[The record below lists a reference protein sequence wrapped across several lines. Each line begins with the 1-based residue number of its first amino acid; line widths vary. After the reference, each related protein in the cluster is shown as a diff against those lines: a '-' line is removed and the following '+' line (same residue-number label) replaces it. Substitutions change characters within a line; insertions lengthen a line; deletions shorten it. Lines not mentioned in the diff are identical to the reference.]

1 MILWEGLA
9 YRYPRGPMLRF
20 PDLQLADGG
29 LLLLRGASG
38 TGKSTLLALLAALL
52 TPGEGRLEVDGVAV
66 HTLGPRERDAWR
78 ARHVGVLPQR
88 LHLSDSL
95 SVADNLALAGWA
107 AADRSVDREVILAT
121 LAQLGV
127 AELAGR
133 RPHELSGGQAQR
145 VALARALLRGPR
157 LLIADE
163 PTASLDD
170 DSAQTVLDLLRHA
183 TQARGATLVVATHD
197 RRVVEALAAASPV
210 ALRL

>member
-1 MILWEGLA
+1 MILWEGLT

-95 SVADNLALAGWA
+95 SVVDNLALAGWA

>member
-9 YRYPRGPMLRF
+9 YRYARGPQLRF
-20 PDLQLADGG
+20 PDLELADGG

-52 TPGEGRLEVDGVAV
+52 TPVEGRLDIDGVAV
-66 HTLGPRERDAWR
+66 HSLGAHERDAWR

-95 SVADNLALAGWA
+95 SVLDNLALAGWA
-107 AADRSVDREVILAT
+107 AADRSVDRGAILAM
-121 LAQLGV
+121 LAQLEV
-127 AELAGR
+127 TELAGR

-183 TQARGATLVVATHD
+183 TQARGATLVLATHD

-210 ALRL
+210 ELRL

>member
-1 MILWEGLA
+1 MIVWEGLA
-9 YRYPRGPMLRF
+9 YRYARGPLLSF
-20 PDLQLADGG
+20 PDLQLARGG
-29 LLLLRGASG
+29 VLLLRGASG
-38 TGKSTLLALLAALL
+38 SGKSTLLALLAALL
-52 TPGEGRLEVDGVAV
+52 TPADGRLEVDGMAV

-95 SVADNLALAGWA
+95 SVLDNLALVGWA
-107 AADRSVDREVILAT
+107 AADRSVDREAILAM

-145 VALARALLRGPR
+145 VALARALLRGPG

-170 DSAQTVLDLLRHA
+170 DSAQTVLDLLLRT

-197 RRVVEALAAASPV
+197 RRVVEALAPASPV
-210 ALRL
+210 ELHL

>member
-95 SVADNLALAGWA
+95 SVVDNLALAGW

-183 TQARGATLVVATHD
+183 TQARGATLVLATHD

>member
-1 MILWEGLA
+1 MILWEGLT

-95 SVADNLALAGWA
+95 SVVDNLALAGWA

-183 TQARGATLVVATHD
+183 TQARGATLVLATHD

>member
-1 MILWEGLA
+1 MILWEGLT

>member
-95 SVADNLALAGWA
+95 SVVDNLALAGWA

-183 TQARGATLVVATHD
+183 TQARGATLVLATHD

-210 ALRL
+210 ELRL

>member
-1 MILWEGLA
+1 MILWEGLT

-183 TQARGATLVVATHD
+183 TQARGATLVLATHD

>member
-95 SVADNLALAGWA
+95 SVVDNLALAGWA

-183 TQARGATLVVATHD
+183 TQARGATLVLATHD

>member
-1 MILWEGLA
+1 MILWEGLT

-183 TQARGATLVVATHD
+183 TQARGATLVLATHD

-210 ALRL
+210 ELRL

>member
-1 MILWEGLA
+1 MIVWEGLA
-9 YRYPRGPMLRF
+9 YRYPRGPLLRF

-38 TGKSTLLALLAALL
+38 TGKSTLLALLGALL
-52 TPGEGRLEVDGVAV
+52 TPVDGRLDVDGVAV
-66 HTLGPRERDAWR
+66 HTLGPHERDAWR

-107 AADRSVDREVILAT
+107 AADRSVDRETIRST

-170 DSAQTVLDLLRHA
+170 DSARTVLDLLRHA
-183 TQARGATLVVATHD
+183 TQERGATLVVATHD
-197 RRVVEALAAASPV
+197 RRVADALAVASPME
-210 ALRL
+210 LRL

>member
-1 MILWEGLA
+1 MIVWEGLA
-9 YRYPRGPMLRF
+9 YRYARGPVLRF
-20 PDLQLADGG
+20 PDLQLPDGG

-52 TPGEGRLEVDGVAV
+52 TPVEGHLNIHGVAV
-66 HTLGPRERDAWR
+66 HSLSPRERDAWR

-95 SVADNLALAGWA
+95 SVLDNLALVGWA
-107 AADRSVDREVILAT
+107 AADRSVDRGVILAT
-121 LAQLGV
+121 LARLGV
-127 AELAGR
+127 AELAER

-157 LLIADE
+157 LLMADE

-170 DSAQTVLDLLRHA
+170 DAAGTVLDLLRHA
-183 TQARGATLVVATHD
+183 TQERGATLVVATHD
-197 RRVVEALAAASPV
+197 RRVVEALASASPV
-210 ALRL
+210 ELRL

>member
-1 MILWEGLA
+1 MIVWEGLA
-9 YRYPRGPMLRF
+9 YRYARGPVLRF
-20 PDLQLADGG
+20 PDLQLPDGG

-52 TPGEGRLEVDGVAV
+52 TPVEGRLDIDGVAV
-66 HTLGPRERDAWR
+66 HSLSPRERDAWR

-95 SVADNLALAGWA
+95 SVLDNLALVGWA
-107 AADRSVDREVILAT
+107 AADRSVDRGVILAT
-121 LAQLGV
+121 LARLGV
-127 AELAGR
+127 AELAER

-157 LLIADE
+157 LLMADE

-170 DSAQTVLDLLRHA
+170 DAAGTVLDLLRHA
-183 TQARGATLVVATHD
+183 TQERGATLVVATHD
-197 RRVVEALAAASPV
+197 RRVVEALASASPV
-210 ALRL
+210 ELRL

>member
-1 MILWEGLA
+1 MIVWEGLA
-9 YRYPRGPMLRF
+9 YGYPRGPMLRF
-20 PDLQLADGG
+20 PDLHLADGG

-52 TPGEGRLEVDGVAV
+52 TPTQGRLDVEGVAV

-95 SVADNLALAGWA
+95 SVVDNLALAGWA
-107 AADRSVDREVILAT
+107 AADRSVDRETILSA
-121 LAQLGV
+121 LARLGV

-170 DSAQTVLDLLRHA
+170 DSARTVLDLLRHA
-183 TQARGATLVVATHD
+183 TQERGATLVVATHD

-210 ALRL
+210 ELRL

>member
-95 SVADNLALAGWA
+95 SVVDNLALAGWA

>member
-1 MILWEGLA
+1 MIVWEGLA
-9 YRYPRGPMLRF
+9 YHHARGPQLRF

-52 TPGEGRLEVDGVAV
+52 TPTQGRLDVDGVAV
-66 HTLGPRERDAWR
+66 HTLGARERDAWR

-95 SVADNLALAGWA
+95 SVLDNLALAGWA
-107 AADRSVDREVILAT
+107 AADGSVDREAILAM

-183 TQARGATLVVATHD
+183 TQARGATLVLATHD

-210 ALRL
+210 ELRL